1 MGIMFVQIG
10 KIVTKVSLGF
20 LLLMDIHCFTFLT
33 RSTIPIAPLGDRST
47 FVLVSLP
54 SANLP
59 TFKTYTKQKIN
70 SVYEENNF
78 SFVLL
83 PRAVWEKMDRSLFL
97 ASEVTTPLGFK
108 FFAENYQTQLKKS
121 TFEVSDVFSGYK
133 DQILNE
139 RYLTQ
144 ISLTHS
150 EFAEKQII
158 GTTQSKN
165 PIFALRLT
173 RKNISDNGKVNVLLH
188 CSIHANEVITTEHCY
203 DAIYTLITNK
213 KLKERYLD
221 QLIVWIIPI
230 ANPDGSD
237 AFWNVSH
244 LQGRKNGSVN
254 NLKGVDLNRNFP
266 IHWGKTGGEYSSN
279 KIDSPYFQGPS
290 EGSEL
295 ETRALISLAEKERFV
310 ASISYHAF
318 ANALLYPYSVEGF
331 LNPSPD
337 LAEIVGKK
345 LSKKTRST
353 HPTKT
358 FSLKKNLYPIDGVD
372 QDFFYFRYGTLSYVL
387 ESSHFNPE
395 YKYVP
400 KILDSLRN
408 VWTQMLDEIVFGEK
422 ILIRVLNEEGA
433 PLLTKIQ
440 IKGLS
445 YFQGEVRT
453 NHPKTGLFYTYYV
466 PDLGNEMVLESD
478 GYESIIVKT
487 KPSSKWEIQ
496 NIIMKRS
503 TRP

>member
-1 MGIMFVQIG
+1 MFVRTG
-10 KIVTKVSLGF
+10 KLVALVSFGF
-20 LLLMDIHCFTFLT
+20 LLVIDIHCFTFFT

-59 TFKTYTKQKIN
+59 TFKTLTKQKIN

-83 PRAVWEKMDRSLFL
+83 PRAVWEKIDRTLLL
-97 ASEVTTPLGFK
+97 AKEETAALGFK
-108 FFAENYQTQLKKS
+108 FYGENYQSQLNK
-121 TFEVSDVFSGYK
+121 TAFEVSDILSGYK

-144 ISLTHS
+144 LSVNHS
-150 EFAEKQII
+150 EIAEKQII

-165 PIFALRLT
+165 AIFALRLT
-173 RKNISDNGKVNVLLH
+173 NKNVSDNGKVSVLLH

-203 DAIYTLITNK
+203 DVIYTLVTNK
-213 KLKERYLD
+213 KFKESYLD
-221 QLIVWIIPI
+221 RLIVWIIPI

-244 LQGRKNGSVN
+244 LQGRKNGIVN

-279 KIDSPYFQGPS
+279 KMDSPYFQGPA

-295 ETRALISLAEKERFV
+295 ETRALISLMEKERFV

-372 QDFFYFRYGTLSYVL
+372 QDFFYFRYGTLAYVL

-408 VWTQMLDEIVFGEK
+408 VWIQMLDEIVFGEK
-422 ILIRVLNEEGA
+422 ILIRVLNDEGV
-433 PLLTKIQ
+433 PLSAKIQ

-445 YFQGEVRT
+445 FFQGEVRT

-466 PDLGNEMVLESD
+466 PSLGNEITIESD
-478 GYESIIVKT
+478 GYESKIVKI

-496 NIIMKRS
+496 NVTMKRLD
-503 TRP
+503 RP